1 MVTIKQLDPNYPRL
15 GYEIKKGLVIDLPR
29 GDGKASIAN
38 ENGSLYLSE
47 GSCVVRVNP
56 DTIQIADDSSLTI
69 KMHRHEDANHL
80 TLSDLTV
87 TDGDTMIHCSG
98 GNNSVMNDVLSGH
111 NNIDMDVNGNN
122 ICDSHIN
129 NSHLQ
134 DTSIKN
140 SHIDYSRLTDTHVSK
155 SQVKNSHTFASHI
168 ENNSFVELS
177 SLGFD
182 KVSQA
187 KLGGVTCEPDPFSLK
202 DRVFKNGYYIGNPE
216 NGYDSI
222 QVADEKAYTD
232 GLAILSVHGDIPYE
246 VRSGDYEPSSDL
258 KEAIKE
264 QREKLPDVNKTHTD
278 ELYEWA
284 PYVKDVVE
292 DDFVID
298 ESQFEVKPQQGLQ
311 R

>member
-15 GYEIKKGLVIDLPR
+15 GYEIKKGLIIDMPR

-47 GSCVVRVNP
+47 GSCVVKVDP
-56 DTIQIADDSSLTI
+56 DTIQMADDAALTV
-69 KMHRHEDANHL
+69 KMHRHEDDNHL
-80 TLSDLTV
+80 ILSDLTV
-87 TDGDTMIHCSG
+87 NGDTMIHCSG
-98 GNNSVMNDVLSGH
+98 GDNVVTNDILSGH
-111 NNIDMDVNGNN
+111 NDIDMDVNGNT
-122 ICDSHIN
+122 ICDSHVTH
-129 NSHLQ
+129 SHLN
-134 DTSIKN
+134 DTSIKD
-140 SHIDYSRLTDTHVSK
+140 SSISYSRLTDTHVSK

-182 KVSQA
+182 KVDQA

-202 DRVFKNGYYIGNPE
+202 DRVFKNGYYIGCPE
-216 NGYDSI
+216 NVYDSI
-222 QVADEKAYTD
+222 HVADEKAYTD

-264 QREKLPDVNKTHTD
+264 QWEKLPDFNKTHTD

-298 ESQFEVKPQQGLQ
+298 ESQFEINPQQGLQ

>member
-29 GDGKASIAN
+29 GDGNASIAN
-38 ENGSLYLSE
+38 ENSSLYLSE
-47 GSCVVRVNP
+47 GSCVVSVNP
-56 DTIQIADDSSLTI
+56 DMIQMADDATLTV
-69 KMHRHEDANHL
+69 KMHRHEDDNQL
-80 TLSDLTV
+80 TLSNLTV
-87 TDGDTMIHCSG
+87 DGDTMIHCSG
-98 GNNSVMNDVLSGH
+98 GENVVTDDSLIGH
-111 NNIDMDVNGNN
+111 NYIDMDVNGGV

-129 NSHLQ
+129 NSHLN
-134 DTSIKN
+134 DTSIKD
-140 SHIDYSRLTDTHVSK
+140 SSISYSRLTDTHVSK

-182 KVSQA
+182 KVHQA

-202 DRVFKNGYYIGNPE
+202 DRVFKNGYYIGCPE
-216 NGYDSI
+216 NGYDPI

-232 GLAILSVHGDIPYE
+232 GLAILSVHGDIPYGI
-246 VRSGDYEPSSDL
+246 RSMDYEPNDAL

-264 QREKLPDVNKTHTD
+264 KWETLSDFSKTHTD
-278 ELYEWA
+278 ELFEWA
-284 PYVKDVVE
+284 PFVKDVVE

-298 ESQFEVKPQQGLQ
+298 ESQFEIKPQQGLQ

>member
-1 MVTIKQLDPNYPRL
+1 MVAIKQLDLKYPRL

-29 GDGKASIAN
+29 GDGNARIIN
-38 ENGSLYLSE
+38 ENGSLCLSE

-56 DTIQIADDSSLTI
+56 DTIQMADDATLMV
-69 KMHRHEDANHL
+69 KMHRHEDENQL
-80 TLSDLTV
+80 TLVDLTV
-87 TDGDTMIHCSG
+87 DGDTMIHCGG
-98 GNNSVMNDVLSGH
+98 GNNVVTNDSLIGH
-111 NNIDMDVNGNN
+111 NYIDMDVNGGI

-140 SHIDYSRLTDTHVSK
+140 SHIDYSRLTDTHVDK

-168 ENNSFVELS
+168 VDDSIVELS

-182 KVSQA
+182 KVHQA

-202 DRVFKNGYYIGNPE
+202 DRVFKNGYYIGCPE
-216 NGYDSI
+216 NGYDPI

-232 GLAILSVHGDIPYE
+232 GLAILSVHGDIPYD

-264 QREKLPDVNKTHTD
+264 KWQTLSDFNKTHTD
-278 ELYEWA
+278 ELFEWA
-284 PYVKDVVE
+284 PYVKDVVK

-298 ESQFEVKPQQGLQ
+298 ESQFEVNSQQGLQ

>member
-1 MVTIKQLDPNYPRL
+1 MVKVKQLDPKYPRL

-29 GDGKASIAN
+29 GDGNASIVG

-47 GSCVVRVNP
+47 GNCAVRINP
-56 DTIQIADDSSLTI
+56 DTIQMADDASLTV
-69 KMHRHEDANHL
+69 KMHRHEDENQL

-87 TDGDTMIHCSG
+87 DGDTMIHCSG
-98 GNNSVMNDVLSGH
+98 GNNVVTNDSLIGH
-111 NNIDMDVNGNN
+111 NYIDMNVNGGI

-140 SHIDYSRLTDTHVSK
+140 SHIDYSRLTDTHVDK

-182 KVSQA
+182 KVDQS

-202 DRVFKNGYYIGNPE
+202 DRVFKNGYYIGCPE
-216 NGYDSI
+216 NGYDPI
-222 QVADEKAYTD
+222 QVADEKAYID

-246 VRSGDYEPSSDL
+246 IRSGDYQPSSDL

-264 QREKLPDVNKTHTD
+264 QWGKLPDFNKTHTD
-278 ELYEWA
+278 ELFEWA

-292 DDFVID
+292 NDFVID
-298 ESQFEVKPQQGLQ
+298 ESQFEVKSQQGLQ